1 MSRPDSSSSVS
12 QGQEPRELGQPLLPG
27 AMLGVLGG
35 GQLGA
40 LFAMAARRMGY
51 RVTVISD
58 TADVPA
64 ARHADRVEV
73 VDYGNVEQLAAVA
86 ASVDAV
92 TFEFENVPA
101 EAGRAMA
108 AVTRVHP
115 SPDVLATTQ
124 DRGREKAFLS
134 RHGFATTP
142 YRLITSREELFAA
155 AEALGLPGV
164 LKTASCGYD
173 GRGQLRL
180 SDRSQLDAAWE
191 SLGADRLVLEAWV
204 DFTME
209 LSVVVARGGD
219 AATASFAP
227 SHNAHAR
234 HILDVASCP
243 APISEEV
250 AAQAQDVA
258 SRITAALGLVGV
270 ACVEFFLTR
279 DGRLL
284 VNEIAPRP
292 HNSGH
297 LTIEAAATSQFEQQV
312 RAVCGLPLGAT
323 DQMSP
328 AAMANLLGELWSDGE
343 PDWAAAL
350 AVPGVRLHLYGKASA
365 RPGRKMGH
373 LTACYPTVEGAIAA
387 VTEARRRACRQ
398 PLGVPLTVE

>member
-1 MSRPDSSSSVS
+1 MSLSDASSAGP
-12 QGQEPRELGQPLLPG
+12 QGPPRGLERPLLPG

-40 LFAMAARRMGY
+40 MFAMAARRMGY

-58 TADVPA
+58 AADVPA
-64 ARHADRVEV
+64 ARHADRVEL
-73 VDYGNVEQLAAVA
+73 VDYGNLEQLAAVA
-86 ASVDAV
+86 ATIDAV

-134 RHGFATTP
+134 RHGFDAAP
-142 YRLITSREELFAA
+142 HRLITSHEELL
-155 AEALGLPGV
+155 EAVEAVGLPAV
-164 LKTASCGYD
+164 LKTASFGYD

-191 SLGADRLVLEAWV
+191 SLGAGRLVLEAWV

-219 AATASFAP
+219 ATAAAFTP

-243 APISEEV
+243 AAISEEV
-250 AAQAQDVA
+250 AAQAQEVA
-258 SRITAALGLVGV
+258 CRIAAALDLVGV
-270 ACVEFFLTR
+270 ACIEFFLTR
-279 DGRLL
+279 DNRLL

-323 DQMSP
+323 DPMSP
-328 AAMANLLGELWSDGE
+328 AAMANLLGDLWSDGE

-373 LTACYPTVEGAIAA
+373 LTACRPTVDEAIAA
-387 VTEARRRACRQ
+387 VIEARRRACPQ
-398 PLGVPLTVE
+398 PLTAE